1 MRRPSSQLFDVDLFD
16 SYKQEFQDEQT
27 RIVDGDS
34 RIRFRVMYLKNHDLE
49 NRIFQGCN
57 PEEITELLLR
67 KHLEDWLVDTPQARE

>member
-1 MRRPSSQLFDVDLFD
+1 M
-16 SYKQEFQDEQT
+16 
-27 RIVDGDS
+27 DGDS

-67 KHLEDWLVDTPQARE
+67 KHLEDWLIDTPQARE